1 MEPDDKLWPRLAK
14 KYNTAHQ
21 GPQFIIGLHYFIIG
35 FHNFISGYAILVPG
49 YKFRSRQFKKEN
61 EKYMNKRRKKKQKRL
76 IPFPILYISIF
87 FWGGGYVRLLISYW
101 CVSHFSIVLFSI
113 IPEADPLI
121 RIRIKMIRIRNNE
134 FFYNLQFPN

>member
-1 MEPDDKLWPRLAK
+1 MINCGPRWAK

-21 GPQFIIGLHYFIIG
+21 GPQFIIGLHYFYHRVTQFYHWLCHFSSRLQIPQ
-35 FHNFISGYAILVPG
+35 VPIW
-49 YKFRSRQFKKEN
+49 KREWEIHELKKE
-61 EKYMNKRRKKKQKRL
+61 KKTKKVNSLPNFRH
-76 IPFPILYISIF
+76 FHFF
-87 FWGGGYVRLLISYW
+87 FWGGGYVRFIFSYW

-113 IPEADPLI
+113 IPEADPRI